1 MEHAD
6 SICLSLVSNRKLELL
21 SSAHKLWTADSNWLA
36 TFSHPQEFPLFPHHA
51 DHPLVEDLA
60 NPSFAWICTYELK
73 GTQIQEDLK
82 QRYSSKFMQIQ
93 DTSKWMQVVFSGTE
107 SNAQMH
113 SIVRVAK
120 AFPHISIKGP
130 WMLFCLSCSITTQ
143 MVCPENWT
151 QDWRLWVINIRW
163 IFCPLSFVLRCTH
176 FATSPTPEESSANSC
191 KAATR

>member
-1 MEHAD
+1 MLSEEVEKSILDLCHTEHAD

-143 MVCPENWT
+143 MVCPKIERRI
-151 QDWRLWVINIRW
+151 DA
-163 IFCPLSFVLRCTH
+163 CESS
-176 FATSPTPEESSANSC
+176 TSAESSA
-191 KAATR
+191 R